1 MTEFRDYTAE
11 VVRTLFP
18 DVAAFRHRWA
28 NPDRRAEV
36 LEALQEKGINPA
48 EAAHALGNPDAD
60 PFDLLCGIAWNA
72 PVLTRKERA
81 ARLRSSKSNF
91 FTTYAEPARQIL
103 DALLSKYAEHG
114 PAEFSIPDS
123 LKVPP
128 LSDLGNVAE
137 ITQRFGGEDKF
148 RYAVVHLQEL
158 LYAA

>member
-1 MTEFRDYTAE
+1 M
-11 VVRTLFP
+11 
-18 DVAAFRHRWA
+18 
-28 NPDRRAEV
+28 
-36 LEALQEKGINPA
+36 QEKGINPS
-48 EAAHALGNPDAD
+48 EAADALGNPEAD

-81 ARLRSSKSNF
+81 AKLRSTRPDF
-91 FTTYAEPARQIL
+91 FATYAEPARQIL
-103 DALLSKYAEHG
+103 DALLAKYAEHG

-137 ITQRFGGEDKF
+137 ITQRFGGADQF
-148 RYAVVHLQEL
+148 RSAVVQLQEL